1 MSNVQVEAVREYYRC
16 AFRPNDPELSVDD
29 VLDFVDYLQMFYTG
43 PDAIYRYDFT
53 FAEICEG
60 MINRF
65 KARPSIDFDGDTV
78 DREIVRDLII
88 DVREREESRQ
98 RELARLRGDV

>member
-1 MSNVQVEAVREYYRC
+1 
-16 AFRPNDPELSVDD
+16 LSVAD
-29 VLDFVDYLQMFYTG
+29 VIDFVDYLQMFYTG

-65 KARPSIDFDGDTV
+65 KARPSTDFDGDTV

-88 DVREREESRQ
+88 DVREREEARQ
-98 RELARLRGDV
+98 REIARLRGDV